1 MVARNRPQF
10 RSRVRSGMDWIKLS
24 AKGFAMGAADLVPG
38 VSGGTIAFI
47 SGIYDELIST
57 IAGLGIGTLRDL
69 FRGGPIEV
77 WKKYNL
83 SFLAVL
89 VLGLM
94 FAVLTLAGP
103 IHWIQIHH
111 PSELR
116 AFFFGLVLASAP
128 LIVREIRPY
137 KRADFKWGI
146 LGIVLALI
154 LTNFTPGIQ
163 SDAPVF
169 IAICGAFAICAMLLP
184 GISGSFIL
192 VILGAYNSI
201 ISALAN
207 FDILRIGAFCLGA
220 FIGLLSF
227 SRMLKKILHN
237 FRAQTLAI
245 LTGFMLG
252 SLHVLWPWK
261 EQITLLFTHR
271 DGREEYLLGNI
282 LPDFQPLEIICM
294 IAFAAMGVCVV
305 MGLDQLSKIK

>member
-1 MVARNRPQF
+1 M
-10 RSRVRSGMDWIKLS
+10 RSGTDWIKLS

-47 SGIYDELIST
+47 SGIYNELIST
-57 IAGLGIGTLRDL
+57 IAGLGMGTLIDV
-69 FRGGPIEV
+69 FKVGPFEV

-94 FAVLTLAGP
+94 AAIFTLAGP

-116 AFFFGLVLASAP
+116 AFFFGLVLTSAP

-137 KRADFKWGI
+137 KLTDIAWGI
-146 LGIVLALI
+146 AGIVLALI
-154 LTNFTPGIQ
+154 LTNLPPSYQ
-163 SDAPVF
+163 SESPIF
-169 IAICGAFAICAMLLP
+169 IAICGAIAICAMLLP

-207 FDILRIGAFCLGA
+207 FDILRVGAFCLGA

-227 SRMLKKILHN
+227 SRILKKILHN

-261 EQITLLFTHR
+261 AQIDLLFTHR
-271 DGREEYLLGNI
+271 DGREEWMMKNVR
-282 LPDFQPLEIICM
+282 PDFQILEITSMLIIVAIGC
-294 IAFAAMGVCVV
+294 CVV
-305 MGLDQLSKIK
+305 IGLDKLSKTT

>member
-1 MVARNRPQF
+1 MVARNRQQY
-10 RSRVRSGMDWIKLS
+10 RSRVRSGTDWIKLA

-47 SGIYDELIST
+47 SGIYNELIST
-57 IAGLGIGTLRDL
+57 IAGLGIGTLNDL
-69 FRGGPIEV
+69 FKVGPIEV

-94 FAVLTLAGP
+94 FAVFTLAGP

-128 LIVREIRPY
+128 IIVREIRPY
-137 KRADFKWGI
+137 KLTDFGWGT

-154 LTNFTPGIQ
+154 VTNIPPSFQ
-163 SDAPVF
+163 SESPIF
-169 IAICGAFAICAMLLP
+169 IAICGAIAICAMLLP

-207 FDILRIGAFCLGA
+207 FDIVTVCAFVLGA
-220 FIGLLSF
+220 FLGLLSF

-252 SLHVLWPWK
+252 SLHILWPWK
-261 EQITLLFTHR
+261 EQIELLFTHR
-271 DGREEYLLGNI
+271 DGREEWITKNVF
-282 LPDFQPLEIICM
+282 PDFQPLDII
-294 IAFAAMGVCVV
+294 AMFICAGLGVAIV
-305 MGLDQLSKIK
+305 MGLDKLSKTT